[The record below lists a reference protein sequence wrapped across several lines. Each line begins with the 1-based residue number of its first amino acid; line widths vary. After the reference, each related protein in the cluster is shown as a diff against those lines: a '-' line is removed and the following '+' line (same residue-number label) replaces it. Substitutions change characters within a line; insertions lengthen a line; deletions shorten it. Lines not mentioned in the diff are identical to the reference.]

1 LPRIRPST
9 VYTVRFWAAVDMD
22 KTKAQT
28 HKDTKEARI
37 KQSLL
42 RASLV
47 TLCVCAFVVHIRAQ
61 QTLKVDVNLISVFA
75 TIKDEQGNF
84 VTSLSKDDFRVY
96 DDDHLQDI
104 QIFEKD
110 KVDSSIG
117 ILMDTSGSM
126 VDILPYMKRGVRD
139 FTRELPKGNDFFV
152 ISFGTTVKVLHNSSQ
167 PQKHL
172 EESLAALRAWGTST
186 LYDGLLYAMEKAD
199 KSERSRKALIVFT
212 DGNDNRSAV
221 GHGRVVEEA
230 QSSGVM
236 LYFIAIGSPI
246 LVDSHTLEPL
256 SDVSGGRTLYVPKQE
271 AITPVLEQI
280 RAELAQ
286 QYYLGYYA
294 PRREGF
300 HRLRVE
306 VPGRNVKI
314 RAKTGYIGS

>member
-1 LPRIRPST
+1 MPCESWRREGGFLPRIRPST
-9 VYTVRFWAAVDMD
+9 VYTVRFWTPVNM
-22 KTKAQT
+22 
-28 HKDTKEARI
+28 R
-37 KQSLL
+37 LL
-42 RASLV
+42 LTV
-47 TLCVCAFVVHIRAQ
+47 LLLGTTVPVYFPQ
-61 QTLKVDVNLISVFA
+61 NLKVDVNLINVFA
-75 TIKDEQGNF
+75 TVKDEQGNF
-84 VTSLSKDDFRVY
+84 VSSLSKDDFRLY
-96 DDDHLQDI
+96 EDDHLQDI

-126 VDILPYMKRGVRD
+126 VDILPYMKRGVRG

-186 LYDGLLYAMEKAD
+186 LYDGLLYAMEKAE
-199 KSERSRKALIVFT
+199 KSERARKALIVFT
-212 DGNDNRSAV
+212 DGNDNRSTV
-221 GHGRVVEEA
+221 GHGRIVEEA
-230 QSSGVM
+230 QSSGVL

-246 LVDSHTLEPL
+246 LIDSHTLEPL
-256 SDVSGGRTLYVPKQE
+256 SDLSGGRTLYVPKQE

-280 RAELAQ
+280 RADLAQ

-314 RAKTGYIGS
+314 RAKTGYSGS